1 MDPITIL
8 QEFGLPVAFC
18 LGLAWFIYKQNKYI
32 QDDLTKDLHN
42 KFNRLEQIVNDDL
55 RNIII
60 GLINAQKKHT
70 VDLKGLNKS
79 YESIVHIITK
89 LSGNGLKDKYDKK

>member
-1 MDPITIL
+1 MNPVEIL
-8 QEFGLPVAFC
+8 QEFGVPVAFC

-42 KFNRLEQIVNDDL
+42 KFNRLEQIVNEDL

-60 GLINAQKKHT
+60 ALINAQKKHT
-70 VDLKGLNKS
+70 VGLKGLEKS
-79 YESIVHIITK
+79 YESLVKIITK
-89 LSGNGLKDKYDKK
+89 LSGNGLKDKFDK

>member
-1 MDPITIL
+1 MNPVEIL
-8 QEFGLPVAFC
+8 QEFGVPVAFC

-42 KFNRLEQIVNDDL
+42 KFNRLEQVINEDL

-60 GLINAQKKHT
+60 ALINQQKKMQIELRGIKSKYEAL
-70 VDLKGLNKS
+70 VEIINKL
-79 YESIVHIITK
+79 IIR
-89 LSGNGLKDKYDKK
+89 KDDNEKNK